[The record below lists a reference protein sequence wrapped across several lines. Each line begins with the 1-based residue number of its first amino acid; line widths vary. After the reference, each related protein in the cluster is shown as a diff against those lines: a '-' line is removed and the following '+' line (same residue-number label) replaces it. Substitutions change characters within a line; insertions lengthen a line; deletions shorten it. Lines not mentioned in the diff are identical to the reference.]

1 MCIIYGLDSVSDCR
15 LLSSTRLMEATRT
28 AIFPEEHGEFDDSMI
43 LDEFDDGDGED
54 YAGEAD
60 QDSFL
65 SEGSD
70 AIPTAVLERIMT
82 VIKPILDSLP
92 DPRKK
97 GWATQAQLPPERVD
111 SDAGPPVQHD
121 RCATQNL
128 TR

>member
-1 MCIIYGLDSVSDCR
+1 
-15 LLSSTRLMEATRT
+15 MEATRT

-92 DPRKK
+92 DMRKK